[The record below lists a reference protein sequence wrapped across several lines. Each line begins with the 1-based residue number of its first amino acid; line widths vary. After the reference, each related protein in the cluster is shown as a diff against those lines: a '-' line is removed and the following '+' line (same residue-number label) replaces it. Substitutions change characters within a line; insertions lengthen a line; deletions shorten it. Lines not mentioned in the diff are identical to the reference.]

1 MPHVLTLVEQFWH
14 KVPGGTAQATERTL
28 AALLDRNEFT
38 ITGLAAAH
46 RPAARRRDHAGD
58 GCRGGR
64 SRIPEGCGLVHHR
77 LPRPVLYESWL
88 RLGRP
93 RVDDLLGPDSLFWA
107 SSLIVVP
114 CRRPVVSTV
123 HDLDFLDH
131 PEFLT
136 PRGRRFFPRLW
147 DVARSRSDRF
157 VCPSETVAD
166 QCRARG
172 VPGERI
178 AVVPWGVDPPLVRAD
193 DADEVLHAVDIRTV
207 RPESSCRVLP
217 DEFVLLVA
225 PDSPRKN
232 PDGCAAALA
241 AVGCPVVIVGSSP
254 AGGAADPFASLA
266 SPVVRL
272 GPVSDRVLSA
282 LYQRATVL
290 LFPSHREGFGL
301 PVLEAMAHGL
311 PVVTSRGT
319 ATEEV
324 AAGAAAVVDP
334 TDRAEIADTL
344 GRVLGDAGER
354 RAMEARGLD
363 RAAELTWD
371 QTAKG
376 YAEIFRAML

>member
-38 ITGLAAAH
+38 VTGLAAAH
-46 RPAARRRDHAGD
+46 RPAVGRRNGGRDVAVRVPD
-58 GCRGGR
+58 GCR
-64 SRIPEGCGLVHHR
+64 LVHHR

-93 RVDDLLGPDSLFWA
+93 GVDRLLGPDSLFWA
-107 SSLIVVP
+107 SSLIVPP

-136 PRGRRFFPRLW
+136 TRGRRFFPLMW
-147 DVARSRSDRF
+147 DVARRRSDHF
-157 VCPSETVAD
+157 VCPSVVVAD
-166 QCRARG
+166 QCRANG
-172 VPGERI
+172 VSDDLVS
-178 AVVPWGVDPPLVRAD
+178 VVPWGVDQPLVTAD
-193 DADEVLHAVDIRTV
+193 DAAAVLARSV
-207 RPESSCRVLP
+207 PSLP
-217 DEFVLLVA
+217 AEFVLLVA

-232 PDGCAAALA
+232 PEGCAAALA
-241 AVGCPVVIVGSSP
+241 ATECAVVIVGSTP
-254 AGGAADPFASLA
+254 PEGAYDPFASLG

-272 GPVSDRVLSA
+272 GPVDARVLSA
-282 LYQRATVL
+282 LYHRATLL
-290 LFPSHREGFGL
+290 LFPSHREGYGL
-301 PVLEAMAHGL
+301 PVAEAMAHGL

-324 AAGAAAVVDP
+324 AAGAASLVDP
-334 TDRAEIADTL
+334 LDHSDIAGAL
-344 GRVLGDAGER
+344 EDALSDDAER
-354 RAMEARGLD
+354 RSMVAKGLD
-363 RAAELTWD
+363 RAAELTWV

-376 YAEIFRAML
+376 YSEIFGMVL

>member
-46 RPAARRRDHAGD
+46 RPATSRRDHAGD
-58 GCRGGR
+58 GPRTGR
-64 SRIPEGCGLVHHR
+64 SRVPEGCRLVHRR

-88 RLGRP
+88 RLGWP

-107 SSLIVVP
+107 SSLIVAP

-131 PEFLT
+131 PEYLT
-136 PRGRRFFPRLW
+136 PRGRRFFPRMW

-157 VCPSETVAD
+157 VCPSAAVAD
-166 QCRARG
+166 QCRSRG

-178 AVVPWGVDPPLVRAD
+178 VVVPWGVDRPLVRAD
-193 DADEVLHAVDIRTV
+193 DADEVLHAVNA
-207 RPESSCRVLP
+207 RPVQSASSSSMLP
-217 DEFVLLVA
+217 DRFVLLVA

-232 PDGCAAALA
+232 PEGCAAALA
-241 AVGCPVVIVGSSP
+241 SVGSPVVIVGSSP
-254 AGGAADPFASLA
+254 VDGAVDPFASLT

-282 LYQRATVL
+282 LYRRATVL

-324 AAGAAAVVDP
+324 AAGAAALVNP
-334 TDRAEIADTL
+334 ADRAEIAAVLD
-344 GRVLGDAGER
+344 RVLGDAGER
-354 RAMEARGLD
+354 RAMRARGLD

-371 QTAKG
+371 HTAKS
-376 YAEIFRAML
+376 YAEIFRSML

>member
-38 ITGLAAAH
+38 ATGLAAAH
-46 RPAARRRDHAGD
+46 RPCVDRRDGGQDGALRVPD
-58 GCRGGR
+58 GCR
-64 SRIPEGCGLVHHR
+64 LVHHR

-93 RVDDLLGPDSLFWA
+93 RVDRLLGPDSLFWA
-107 SSLIVVP
+107 SSLIVAP

-136 PRGRRFFPRLW
+136 ARGRRFFPLMW
-147 DVARSRSDRF
+147 DVARRRSDHF
-157 VCPSETVAD
+157 VCPSVAVAE
-166 QCRARG
+166 QCRASG
-172 VPGERI
+172 VPDELVS
-178 AVVPWGVDPPLVRAD
+178 VVPWGVDQPLVAAD
-193 DADEVLHAVDIRTV
+193 DANAVLARSV
-207 RPESSCRVLP
+207 PSLP
-217 DEFVLLVA
+217 AKFVLLVA

-232 PDGCAAALA
+232 PEGCAAALA
-241 AVGCPVVIVGSSP
+241 ATDCPAVIVGSMP
-254 AGGAADPFASLA
+254 EGTHDPFATLG

-272 GPVSDRVLSA
+272 GPVDARVLSA
-282 LYQRATVL
+282 LYHRATAL
-290 LFPSHREGFGL
+290 LFPSHREGYGL
-301 PVLEAMAHGL
+301 PVAEAMAHGL

-324 AAGAAAVVDP
+324 AAGAASLIDP
-334 TDRAEIADTL
+334 LDHSDIAATL
-344 GRVLGDAGER
+344 EQVLNDDAAR
-354 RAMEARGLD
+354 RSMVAKGLD
-363 RAAELTWD
+363 RAAELTWE

-376 YAEIFRAML
+376 YSEIFGMVL